1 MSSDN
6 VTIDV
11 IELMLLTSHNCNFR
25 SDVRVPILPNVCDI
39 SLLFLLLLLTVFAVL
54 WWRLVDHFFVQ
65 TPARRA
71 CQRSAVKQALRVC
84 LVRWHRLITVR
95 VLSTSQWQHQH
106 RHWQQRPTV
115 PPARRRSLS
124 PTLSLLLPTY
134 RHLSSRF
141 LHFLCFWLVL
151 LVLLA

>member
-54 WWRLVDHFFVQ
+54 W
-65 TPARRA
+65 
-71 CQRSAVKQALRVC
+71 
-84 LVRWHRLITVR
+84 
-95 VLSTSQWQHQH
+95 
-106 RHWQQRPTV
+106 
-115 PPARRRSLS
+115 
-124 PTLSLLLPTY
+124 
-134 RHLSSRF
+134 
-141 LHFLCFWLVL
+141 
-151 LVLLA
+151 